1 MPQVRCPHCGTTM
14 NLENRRETDFSLI
27 LGALHSRE
35 RSFSE
40 LLRIT
45 GLPRKTL
52 YLRLKELCKID
63 AIIKNKLY
71 YLNEANPHKEW
82 EKKLMNGNSRLF
94 NKKTIALLLLL
105 CIGLP
110 VTTNVLATFFQ
121 SPPPPPEP
129 GPIGYFTAIVTA
141 NNVSNVY
148 GWQVGLCFN
157 STNLEVIDVRPGG
170 FLTAIE
176 QNAEAAQNE
185 TTGYEITKKTMF
197 CYTIIDR
204 DILFIG
210 QTLLGEDV
218 SETNHS
224 GSLVII
230 KFGYYYAYQ
239 EPELIFDESTGYN
252 TMLLRAD
259 CSEIQLHENTV
270 TIRCLP

>member
-1 MPQVRCPHCGTTM
+1 M

-52 YLRLKELCKID
+52 YLRLKELCKTD

-82 EKKLMNGNSRLF
+82 EKKIMPGNSRLLN
-94 NKKTIALLLLL
+94 NKKAIVLLLLL

-110 VTTNVLATFFQ
+110 VTTNVIATFFQ
-121 SPPPPPEP
+121 SPPPTPSEPEP
-129 GPIGYFTAIVTA
+129 LGYLTAIVTA

-148 GWQVGLCFN
+148 GWQVGLRFN
-157 STNLEVIDVRPGG
+157 STNLKVIDVRPGG
-170 FLTAIE
+170 FLTETE
-176 QNAEAAQNE
+176 QNTDVAQNE
-185 TTGYEITKKTMF
+185 TSGYEITKKTLF
-197 CYTIIDR
+197 CYNTIDS
-204 DILFIG
+204 DILLIG
-210 QTLLGEDV
+210 QTLLGEDT

-224 GSLVII
+224 GPLVII

-239 EPELIFDESTGYN
+239 EPELILNENLGYYN

-259 CSEIQLHENTV
+259 CSEIPLNENTI